1 MALCKNH
8 GCVTRRAR
16 STHTVL
22 TIISRI
28 KYRSASA
35 SQSSGEA
42 RFQDDVDRSADVDL
56 IYLSVEGHADVL
68 LLSVEQHGERGGP
81 GGGVGGPEFPRGDAV
96 VCAVLREE
104 GGEVVVGEGAEI
116 CSERFS
122 LERV

>member
-56 IYLSVEGHADVL
+56 VYLSVEGHDDVL
-68 LLSVEQHGERGGP
+68 LLSVEQHGERGEP
-81 GGGVGGPEFPRGDAV
+81 GGGVRVSAGRCSSLRSAARGGWGGRGRRG
-96 VCAVLREE
+96 C
-104 GGEVVVGEGAEI
+104 
-116 CSERFS
+116 
-122 LERV
+122 